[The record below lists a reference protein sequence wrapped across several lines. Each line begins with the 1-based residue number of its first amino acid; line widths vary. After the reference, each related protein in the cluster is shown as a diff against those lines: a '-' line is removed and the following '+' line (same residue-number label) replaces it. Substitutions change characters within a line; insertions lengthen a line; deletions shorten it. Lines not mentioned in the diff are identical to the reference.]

1 MSYNRFASVYDSL
14 MQDAPYDEWT
24 AMLCLEAQPGRLID
38 IGCGT
43 GELAVRF
50 VQAGF
55 DVTGIDLSDE
65 MLAIAREKADE
76 KKLSI
81 PLYQQDM
88 RELEGVGLFQTAV
101 IFCDSLNY
109 LESEVDVKKTFQS
122 VYNHLEKGGL
132 FLFDVHSTHKINH
145 VFQSQTFADAREDT
159 SFIWNSFPGENE
171 NSVEHELT
179 FFVRTENGLYE
190 RFDELHYQRTFPPHL
205 YKEWLNEAGFTIEAV
220 TADFTNNAP
229 TNESER
235 IFFKAKKSS

>member
-14 MQDAPYDEWT
+14 MKDAPYEEWT
-24 AMLCLEAQPGRLID
+24 AMLCSEAQAGRLLD

-55 DVTGIDLSDE
+55 DVTGIDLSDD
-65 MLAIAREKADE
+65 MLAIAREKVDE
-76 KKLSI
+76 QKLSI

-88 RELEGVGLFQTAV
+88 RELDGIGLFQTAV

-109 LESEVDVKKTFQS
+109 LETEDDVKKTFQS
-122 VYNHLEKGGL
+122 VYNHLEKDGL

-145 VFQSQTFADAREDT
+145 VFQSQTFADAAEDI
-159 SFIWNSFPGENE
+159 SFIWNAFPGEVA
-171 NSVEHELT
+171 NSIEHELT
-179 FFVRTENGLYE
+179 FFVRAENGIYE
-190 RFDELHYQRTFPPHL
+190 RFDELHQQRTFPPDL
-205 YKEWLNEAGFTIEAV
+205 YKKWLDEAGFTIEAV
-220 TADFTNNAP
+220 TADFTNDAP
-229 TNESER
+229 TSESER